1 MADMKWIAA
10 FLEDFEKMRQDVS
23 HLYPGEEPL
32 VFDWTP
38 QTKNSIEKEIV
49 GLRFDET
56 VGSLTDKLLT
66 KKHTEKIEV
75 EVEDGPDGPT
85 GFLVLKKVIQVPESW
100 NETVQRQ
107 YCRLNWSKAHPIN
120 DYQLQNRAMVLFQ
133 LASRNR
139 INPTTGAYVPGTFGD
154 F

>member
-1 MADMKWIAA
+1 MTNMKWIAA
-10 FLEDFEKMRQDVS
+10 FLEDFEQMRKDVS
-23 HLYPGEEPL
+23 HLYTPGEEL

-38 QTKNSIEKEIV
+38 QMKSSIEKEIV

-66 KKHTEKIEV
+66 KNHTEKIDI

-85 GFLVLKKVIQVPESW
+85 AFLVIKKGIQVPESW

-107 YCRLNWSKAHPIN
+107 FCRLNWSKAHPIN
-120 DYQLQNRAMVLFQ
+120 DYMLQNRARVLFQ
-133 LASRNR
+133 VASKNR
-139 INPTTGAYVPGTFGD
+139 INPTTGAHVPGTFGD